1 MSRTNEQIR
10 ALLRTAC
17 DGLTV
22 NEICGELEI
31 SGVVARKVLSKM
43 PDAYIDRWLV
53 QAAGAPAAVWCVVV
67 PPPNC
72 PRPRKKLE

>member
-1 MSRTNEQIR
+1 MSRTNERIR
-10 ALLRTAC
+10 ALLRNAR

-31 SGVVARKVLSKM
+31 TGVVARKVLAKM

-53 QAAGAPAAVWCVVV
+53 AVGAPAAVWCVVV